1 MLIIAEE
8 GGRRNR
14 QVHRH
19 AGLVLEGLPAQ
30 GQGQGLQIL
39 VSDYIA
45 VHDFGTSA
53 APLKAAGSTF
63 KVRMVSRQ
71 LLSHACD
78 RWC

>member
-1 MLIIAEE
+1 MGVAIGKFIDML
-8 GGRRNR
+8 GSYWKDCPRKDKDK
-14 QVHRH
+14 VYK
-19 AGLVLEGLPAQ
+19 
-30 GQGQGLQIL
+30 IL

-45 VHDFGTSA
+45 VHDFGTS

>member
-8 GGRRNR
+8 GGRRDR

-45 VHDFGTSA
+45 VHDFGGAFKSSGFSVQGAHGVAPA
-53 APLKAAGSTF
+53 AVPC
-63 KVRMVSRQ
+63 M
-71 LLSHACD
+71 
-78 RWC
+78 